1 MNRNWEVVVVVV
13 LCLLLIVTV
22 LAQAPQIGT
31 LGAKS
36 AEGAE
41 KCKNSQRCKEI
52 DEVWQKITQWVAT
65 ARKGQIWDTVRGDW
79 GSFSE
84 KYFKSVQLEPTK
96 PTPSVTPGAIKQNLK
111 TVAEREW
118 LRWGQGAKKES
129 DPDMMPVVASYN
141 VAGDCAGNN
150 PAVDPWSAAFI
161 SYAAK
166 QAGVSDFPV
175 SCLHTS
181 YFRSIKNNP
190 GICQTYPMSER
201 SRIGVGDIVCTCR
214 VSAEERAQGKTECQ
228 IDYNNPS
235 GFGHCDIVV
244 NMMGSGKF
252 EAIGGN
258 VNNNVDKK
266 IIDVAKDEAP
276 DRRWFGFIS
285 CGEESASK
293 PSENLCVAT
302 LGTPEQ
308 RALLDAIGW
317 SEGTFNRYDRVVDGE
332 LVSDPNFQHR
342 KEGKMNVFTSYSS
355 HPRILIKFKSGE
367 CTGDPLTS
375 ACSTAA
381 GRYQFLYRLYE
392 QLKEKHLFE
401 TGFNPKE
408 QDKAALQLIAD
419 LGITGETLKKAQNEN
434 NFVSVWDKVAQIW
447 ASFPSSAHG
456 GKSVFGQGVNSA
468 SSLQEKYK
476 FCLQYH
482 QSRMGAA
489 SPVPAQLGGG
499 IKEKPDLSAEC
510 TVPTENQ
517 GKIESSGQGGCP
529 QGMVEVANFC
539 IDRFEGTLV
548 NKNTNEPFSPYCS
561 PSADGKATSGA
572 IMNLKAVSLAG
583 VVPQG
588 YISGQQAEKACQNAG
603 KHLCTQSE
611 WLTACQGN
619 VENKFPY
626 GNEEVAGKC
635 NYGRAH
641 PDVKTAEAPNAKWDL
656 TDPQVNKIYALAATG
671 SFGQCSTPQGVF
683 DMTGNLQEWVDDGD
697 AGNPNRFGGG
707 YYGATLQQVIQEPAF
722 GIGCGFQKV
731 GHPTNH
737 ADYST
742 GFRCCA
748 DVIS

>member
-1 MNRNWEVVVVVV
+1 MNRSQKGLIVAV
-13 LCLLLIVTV
+13 LCLLLVVSV
-22 LAQAPQIGT
+22 LSQTTQIGT

-52 DEVWQKITQWVAT
+52 DEVWQKITQWVAKV
-65 ARKGQIWDTVRGDW
+65 RKGQIWDTQRGDW
-79 GSFSE
+79 GSYSE
-84 KYFKSVQLEPTK
+84 KYLKTAQLEPGK
-96 PTPSVTPGAIKQNLK
+96 PTPSITPGAIKQNLK
-111 TVAEREW
+111 AVAEREW
-118 LRWGQGAKKES
+118 LRWGQGTKKES
-129 DPDMMPVVASYN
+129 DPDMGPVVASYN
-141 VAGDCAGNN
+141 AAGDCAGNN
-150 PAVDPWSAAFI
+150 PTVDPWSAAFI

-166 QAGVSDFPV
+166 EAGVSDFPV
-175 SCLHTS
+175 SCLHTA

-190 GICQTYPMSER
+190 GICRTYPMSER
-201 SRIGVGDIVCTCR
+201 SRIGIGDIVCACR
-214 VSAEERAQGKTECQ
+214 VSAEERAQGKTECSV
-228 IDYNNPS
+228 DYDNPS
-235 GFGHCDIVV
+235 GFGHCDIVINTLGRGQV
-244 NMMGSGKF
+244 
-252 EAIGGN
+252 EVIGGN
-258 VNNNVDKK
+258 VQNNVDKK
-266 IIDVAKDEAP
+266 VLDITQDASS

-285 CGEESASK
+285 CGEEAAAQ
-293 PSENLCVAT
+293 PSDNLCVAT
-302 LGTPEQ
+302 TGTPEQ
-308 RALLDAIGW
+308 RALLDTIGW

-342 KEGKMNVFTSYSS
+342 KEGKINVFTSYSS

-392 QLKEKHLFE
+392 QLKARGLFG

-419 LGITGETLKKAQNEN
+419 LGITPETLKKAWSEN
-434 NFVSVWDKVAQIW
+434 AFVPVWDRTAQVW

-456 GKSVFGQGVNSA
+456 GKSVFGQGSRSA
-468 SSLQEKYK
+468 SSLQEKYA

-482 QSRMGAA
+482 QSRTGAA

-499 IKEKPDLSAEC
+499 IKEKPDLSGEC
-510 TVPTENQ
+510 TIPSENK
-517 GKIESSGQGGCP
+517 GKIESSGQGGCAD
-529 QGMVEVANFC
+529 GMVKVADFC
-539 IDRFEGTLV
+539 IDRFEGALV
-548 NKNTNEPFSPYCS
+548 DKSTNEPFSPYCS

-572 IMNLKAVSLAG
+572 ILNLKAVSLAG

-588 YISGQQAEKACQNAG
+588 YISGDQASVACQNAG

-619 VENKFPY
+619 IENKFPY
-626 GNEEVAGKC
+626 GNTELAGQC

-641 PDVKTAEAPNAKWDL
+641 PDVKTADTPNAKWEM
-656 TDPQVNKIYALAATG
+656 TDPQVNKNYALAVTG
-671 SFGQCSTPQGVF
+671 NFGQCSTPQGVF

-697 AGNPNRFGGG
+697 PAPLNRFGGG
-707 YYGATLQQVIQEPAF
+707 YYGATLQQVIQEPAV
-722 GIGCGFQKV
+722 GIGCGFQRV
-731 GHPTNH
+731 SHLTNH

-748 DVIS
+748 NPIS